1 MSDPVSLWH
10 AEHVNFA
17 ALLDLLE
24 LQLDRFHR
32 GEAPDYELMLDIMFY
47 MTHYPDVAHHPR
59 EDLAF
64 ARIAERN
71 AALRPTVERLSEQHS
86 ALKRDGN
93 ALVIALDDIV
103 NGSITSREHVETPGR
118 AYVAAFRRHMDI
130 EEAEVLPLARK
141 LLDRDDWV
149 AIERAIRE
157 LDDPVFGK
165 SSDQRYAALR
175 RQIARDK
182 QAVKAASRS

>member
-1 MSDPVSLWH
+1 
-10 AEHVNFA
+10 
-17 ALLDLLE
+17 
-24 LQLDRFHR
+24 
-32 GEAPDYELMLDIMFY
+32 
-47 MTHYPDVAHHPR
+47 HHPK

-64 ARIAERN
+64 ARIAKRN
-71 AALRPTVERLSEQHS
+71 AASRPTVELLGEQHS

-103 NGSITSREHVETPGR
+103 NGSITSREHVETPAR
-118 AYVAAFRRHMDI
+118 AYIAAFRRHMDI

-141 LLDRDDWV
+141 VLDRDDWT

-165 SSDQRYAALR
+165 SGDERYAALR
-175 RQIARDK
+175 RRIGREK
-182 QAVKAASRS
+182 RAVKATSRS